1 MSKIHEQARARTSTA
16 ERRDWHTSS
25 KHRFCHFL
33 ITAPLDCFSSQ
44 PSLSTAC
51 PNIESRRSA
60 LLKAEP
66 LRLRVA
72 LLAAKRE
79 EAEAAAKEEEEDFL
93 RGFGGGGGS
102 EDMLLAC
109 QCHEI

>member
-1 MSKIHEQARARTSTA
+1 M
-16 ERRDWHTSS
+16 
-25 KHRFCHFL
+25 
-33 ITAPLDCFSSQ
+33 APLDCFSSQ
-44 PSLSTAC
+44 PSWSTAW
-51 PNIESRRSA
+51 PYIESRRVASA

-102 EDMLLAC
+102 EEDMLVDC
-109 QCHEI
+109 QSREI